1 MSKLIEA
8 LNRLQSVRTEEGL
21 PSSLS
26 LLTDSRPDKS
36 ESVQQ
41 HQPDS
46 KPSPKNHIR
55 SEESPRFNLALGE
68 WLGILH
74 HEYLGSF
81 VREGG
86 GAVKFAV
93 FPGEDVLKTC

>member
-41 HQPDS
+41 HQPDIETIVQEPYS
-46 KPSPKNHIR
+46 LR
-55 SEESPRFNLALGE
+55 GEST
-68 WLGILH
+68 I
-74 HEYLGSF
+74 
-81 VREGG
+81 
-86 GAVKFAV
+86 
-93 FPGEDVLKTC
+93 